1 VLRAI
6 GPPSVL
12 RLEEV
17 EDPQPGPGQVLLG
30 VHLAN
35 VTFVE
40 TQIRA
45 GKPPRVEMLPK
56 LPAILG
62 NGVGGTVLAAS
73 DADKGLVGR
82 GVITSLNGMGGYAER
97 AVADASALIAIP
109 HELGMDR
116 ALALLADGCT
126 AVLLVNAAAVKRGET
141 VLVEAAAGG
150 VGSSLVQLAHNAGA
164 RVVGAAGGARKADVA
179 RALGAD
185 LVMDY
190 SQPDWPK
197 RLRSELNGR
206 GVDVVFDGVGGDIG
220 RAAFEFVALGSRFCA
235 FGMAG
240 GRFTD
245 LLETDIAERDVTAHR
260 GVQASRDELR
270 QAAQT
275 ALELACEGHLRP
287 LIGQMFPLAEAA
299 EAHAAIEARA
309 TIGKTLLQV
318 A

>member
-1 VLRAI
+1 VLRAF

-45 GKPPRVEMLPK
+45 GKAPRVEMLPK
-56 LPAILG
+56 LPVILG
-62 NGVGGTVLAAS
+62 NGVGGSVIAAA
-73 DADKGLVGR
+73 DADKSLVGR
-82 GVITSLNGMGGYAER
+82 GVIASLNGTGGYAER
-97 AVADASALIAIP
+97 AVADASALITIP
-109 HELGMDR
+109 RELGMDQ
-116 ALALLADGCT
+116 ALALLADGRT
-126 AVLLVNAAAVKRGET
+126 AVLLVNAAAIKRGET

-150 VGSSLVQLAHNAGA
+150 VGSLLVQLAHNAGA
-164 RVVGAAGGARKADVA
+164 WVVAAAGGARKADVA

-190 SQPDWPK
+190 SQPDWAK

-220 RAAFEFVALGSRFCA
+220 RAAFELVARGGRFCA
-235 FGMAG
+235 FGMAS

-245 LLETDIAERDVTAHR
+245 LLETDIAERDVTALR
-260 GVQASRDELR
+260 GVSASRDALR

-275 ALELACEGHLRP
+275 AVELAREGRLRP

>member
-1 VLRAI
+1 MRAF

-12 RLEEV
+12 RLESV
-17 EDPQPGPGQVLLG
+17 EDPRPGPGQVLLG

-45 GKPPRVEMLPK
+45 GKAPRLEMLPK

-62 NGVGGTVLAAS
+62 NGVGGTVIAAAEANES
-73 DADKGLVGR
+73 LVGR
-82 GVITSLNGMGGYAER
+82 GVIASLNGTGGYAER
-97 AVADASALIAIP
+97 AVADAEALIAVP
-109 HELGMDR
+109 HQLGMDQ
-116 ALALLADGCT
+116 ALALLADGRT
-126 AVLLVNAAAVKRGET
+126 AVLLMNAAAIKRRET

-150 VGSSLVQLAHNAGA
+150 VGSLLVQLAHNAGA
-164 RVVGAAGGARKADVA
+164 RVIAAAGGARKADAA
-179 RALGAD
+179 RSLGAD
-185 LVMDY
+185 LVTDY

-220 RAAFEFVALGSRFCA
+220 KAAFEFVARGGRFCA
-235 FGMAG
+235 YGMAS

-245 LLETDIAERDVTAHR
+245 LLETDIAEREVTALR
-260 GVQASRDELR
+260 GVQASREELR

-275 ALELACEGHLRP
+275 AVELTCQGRLRP
-287 LIGQMFPLAEAA
+287 LIGQMFPLAQAA